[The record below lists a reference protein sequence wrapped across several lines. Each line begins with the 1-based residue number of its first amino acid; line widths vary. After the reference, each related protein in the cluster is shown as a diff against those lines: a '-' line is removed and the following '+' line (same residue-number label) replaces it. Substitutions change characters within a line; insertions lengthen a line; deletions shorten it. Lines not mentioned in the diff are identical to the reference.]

1 MGLTPKDAPPHA
13 MVTVCGPT
21 GSGKSALALDL
32 AERFNGEIVNC
43 DSLQLYRGFD
53 IGTAKTPPSQRR
65 GVPHHLFD
73 VLEPQQGYSAGEYA
87 RQARAVIA
95 EVAARGRLPVIVG
108 GTGFY
113 LRALLAG
120 LPALPGR
127 DERLRARLLGK
138 EQARAGSLHR
148 LLTRLEPAAAA
159 RIHPRDVQ
167 KLTRALEVRLLTRSS
182 LPPPAQAQPLEGY
195 VNVKIGL
202 NPDRAVLHQRLD
214 ARAVAM
220 FNGDLLEEVRAL
232 LAQGATGAE
241 KPFESLG
248 YKQALRHLRGELT
261 LEQAIA
267 STQLETRQYA
277 KRQWT
282 WFRRDPEIFW
292 IAGLGDD
299 PEVVAEACARVAEML
314 AFPGRRRPANAPAAG
329 HGPAPL
335 RYTD

>member
-1 MGLTPKDAPPHA
+1 MVIATIVKQNMGLTPKDAPRRA

-21 GSGKSALALDL
+21 GSGKSVLALDL

-53 IGTAKTPPSQRR
+53 IGTAKIPLNERR

-87 RQARAVIA
+87 RQARAVIG
-95 EVAARGRLPVIVG
+95 EIAARGRLPVIVG

-113 LRALLAG
+113 LRALLVG

-127 DERLRARLLGK
+127 NEELRSRLLGK

-148 LLTRLEPAAAA
+148 FLTRLEPAAAK
-159 RIHPRDVQ
+159 RIHPHDVQ
-167 KLTRALEVRLLTRSS
+167 KLTRALEVRLLTRRS

-202 NPDRAVLHQRLD
+202 NPDRAVLHARLD

-220 FNGDLLEEVRAL
+220 FEGGLIKEVR
-232 LAQGATGAE
+232 T
-241 KPFESLG
+241 
-248 YKQALRHLRGELT
+248 
-261 LEQAIA
+261 
-267 STQLETRQYA
+267 
-277 KRQWT
+277 
-282 WFRRDPEIFW
+282 
-292 IAGLGDD
+292 
-299 PEVVAEACARVAEML
+299 
-314 AFPGRRRPANAPAAG
+314 
-329 HGPAPL
+329 
-335 RYTD
+335 

>member
-1 MGLTPKDAPPHA
+1 MGFTAEEPPAHA
-13 MVTVCGPT
+13 LVTVLGPT

-32 AERFNGEIVNC
+32 AQRFGGEIVNC

-53 IGTAKTPPSQRR
+53 IGTAKTPPSERR

-73 VLEPQQGYSAGEYA
+73 VLEPQIGYSAGEYA
-87 RQARAVIA
+87 RQARGVIA
-95 EVAARGRLPVIVG
+95 EIASRGRLPVIVG

-127 DERLRARLLGK
+127 DEGLRARLLGK

-159 RIHPRDVQ
+159 RIHPRDLQ
-167 KLTRALEVRLLTRSS
+167 KLTRALEVRLLTGRS
-182 LPPPAQAQPLEGY
+182 LPAPAQAQPLEGFC
-195 VNVKIGL
+195 NIKIGL

-214 ARAVAM
+214 ARAVEM
-220 FNGDLLEEVRAL
+220 FHSGLLEEVRTV
-232 LAQGATGAE
+232 LARGATGAE
-241 KPFESLG
+241 KPFEALG
-248 YKQALRHLRGELT
+248 YRQALRHLRGELT
-261 LEQAIA
+261 LEEAIA
-267 STQLETRQYA
+267 STQVETRQYA
-277 KRQWT
+277 KRQRT

-299 PEVVAEACARVAEML
+299 PAAQAEARAHLAESL
-314 AFPGRRRPANAPAAG
+314 VW
-329 HGPAPL
+329 
-335 RYTD
+335 

>member
-1 MGLTPKDAPPHA
+1 MPLTEKDSPPSVI
-13 MVTVCGPT
+13 VTVVGPT

-32 AERFNGEIVNC
+32 AERFSGEIVNC

-53 IGTAKTPPSQRR
+53 IGTAKTTPAERS
-65 GVPHHLFD
+65 GIPHHLFD
-73 VLEPQQGYSAGEYA
+73 VLEPQMGYSAGEYA

-95 EVAARGRLPVIVG
+95 QISARGRLPVIVG

-127 DERLRARLLGK
+127 DDALRSRLLGK
-138 EQARAGSLHR
+138 EQAHAGSLHR
-148 LLTRLEPAAAA
+148 LLTRLEPAAAE
-159 RIHPRDVQ
+159 RIHPRDLQ
-167 KLTRALEVRLLTRSS
+167 KVIRALEVRLLTGCS
-182 LPPPAQAQPLEGY
+182 LPAPAQAQPLEGY

-202 NPDRAVLHQRLD
+202 NPDRAILHARLE

-220 FNGDLLEEVRAL
+220 FNGGLLDEVRTL

-248 YKQALRHLRGELT
+248 YKQALLHLRGQFT
-261 LEQAIA
+261 LPEAIA

-292 IAGLGDD
+292 IPGLGDS
-299 PEVVAEACARVAEML
+299 PAVLAAARTRLAESL
-314 AFPGRRRPANAPAAG
+314 AQFR
-329 HGPAPL
+329 
-335 RYTD
+335 

>member
-1 MGLTPKDAPPHA
+1 MVIATIVKQNMPLTEKDSPNRV
-13 MVTVCGPT
+13 MVTVVGPT

-32 AERFNGEIVNC
+32 AERFSGEIVNC

-53 IGTAKTPPSQRR
+53 IGTAKTPPSERR

-73 VLEPQQGYSAGEYA
+73 VLEPQMGYSAGEYA
-87 RQARAVIA
+87 RQARTVIA
-95 EVAARGRLPVIVG
+95 QITARGRLPVIVG

-120 LPALPGR
+120 LPPLPGR
-127 DERLRARLLGK
+127 DEELRSRLLGK
-138 EQARAGSLHR
+138 EQTRPGSLHH
-148 LLTRLEPAAAA
+148 LLTRLEPAAAG

-167 KLTRALEVRLLTRSS
+167 KLTRALEVRLLTGRS
-182 LPPPAQAQPLEGY
+182 LPAPAQARPLEGY
-195 VNVKIGL
+195 VNAKIGL
-202 NPDRAVLHQRLD
+202 NPDRAVVNQRLD

-220 FNGDLLEEVRAL
+220 FNSGLIEEVRRL
-232 LAQGATGAE
+232 LAEGATGAE
-241 KPFESLG
+241 KPFASLG

-261 LEQAIA
+261 LEEAIA

-292 IAGLGDD
+292 IAGLGDS
-299 PEVVAEACARVAEML
+299 PETTAAASAHLAENQARS
-314 AFPGRRRPANAPAAG
+314 R
-329 HGPAPL
+329 
-335 RYTD
+335 

>member
-1 MGLTPKDAPPHA
+1 VIATIVKQNMLRTEKDSPPRV
-13 MVTVCGPT
+13 MVTVVGPT

-32 AERFNGEIVNC
+32 AERLSGEIVNC

-53 IGTAKTPPSQRR
+53 IGTAKTPPGERR

-73 VLEPQQGYSAGEYA
+73 VLEPQMGYSAGEYA
-87 RQARAVIA
+87 RQARSVIA
-95 EVAARGRLPVIVG
+95 QIAARGRLPVIVG

-113 LRALLAG
+113 LRALMAG

-127 DERLRARLLGK
+127 DDELRSRLLGK

-148 LLTRLEPAAAA
+148 LLTRLEPAAAG

-167 KLTRALEVRLLTRSS
+167 KVTRALEVRLLTGRS
-182 LPPPAQAQPLEGY
+182 LPAPALAQALEGY
-195 VNVKIGL
+195 LNVKIGL
-202 NPDRAVLHQRLD
+202 NPDRAVLHARLD

-220 FNGDLLEEVRAL
+220 FDGGLLDEVRGL

-241 KPFESLG
+241 KPFEALG
-248 YKQALRHLRGELT
+248 YKQALRHLRGDLT
-261 LEQAIA
+261 LQEAIA

-292 IAGLGDD
+292 IAGLGDQS
-299 PEVVAEACARVAEML
+299 VALAAATARLAENL
-314 AFPGRRRPANAPAAG
+314 AGFR
-329 HGPAPL
+329 
-335 RYTD
+335 

>member
-1 MGLTPKDAPPHA
+1 VIAAIVKQNMGLTANHPPRHA
-13 MVTVCGPT
+13 IVTVLGPT
-21 GSGKSALALDL
+21 GSGKSALALDV
-32 AERFNGEIVNC
+32 AEELRGEIVNC

-53 IGTAKTPPSQRR
+53 IGTAKTPPNERR

-73 VLEPQQGYSAGEYA
+73 VLEPQMGYSAGEYS

-95 EVAARGRLPVIVG
+95 QITARGRLPVIVG

-120 LPALPGR
+120 LPALPER
-127 DERLRARLLGK
+127 DEDLRSRLLGK
-138 EQARAGSLHR
+138 EQARPGRLHR

-159 RIHPRDVQ
+159 RIHPRDIQ
-167 KLTRALEVRLLTRSS
+167 KATRALEVRLLTGTSM
-182 LPPPAQAQPLEGY
+182 PAPAQAQALEGY

-214 ARAVAM
+214 ERAVAM
-220 FNGDLLEEVRAL
+220 FNGGLLDEVRTL
-232 LAQGATGAE
+232 LAQGTTGTE
-241 KPFESLG
+241 RVFEALG
-248 YKQALRHLRGELT
+248 YKQALLHLRGKLT
-261 LEQAIA
+261 LEEAIA

-292 IAGLGDD
+292 IAGLGDS
-299 PEVVAEACARVAEML
+299 PAVVAAARGHLAERL
-314 AFPGRRRPANAPAAG
+314 ADFSDLL
-329 HGPAPL
+329 H
-335 RYTD
+335 

>member
-1 MGLTPKDAPPHA
+1 MVIATIVKQNMPLTEKDSPNRV
-13 MVTVCGPT
+13 MVTVVGPT

-32 AERFNGEIVNC
+32 AERFSGEIVNC

-53 IGTAKTPPSQRR
+53 IGTAKTPPGERR

-73 VLEPQQGYSAGEYA
+73 VLEPQMGYSAGEYA

-95 EVAARGRLPVIVG
+95 QITARGHLPVIVG

-127 DERLRARLLGK
+127 DDELRSRLLGK
-138 EQARAGSLHR
+138 EQARPGSLHR
-148 LLTRLEPAAAA
+148 LLTRLEPAAAE

-167 KLTRALEVRLLTRSS
+167 KVTRALEVRVLTGRS
-182 LPPPAQAQPLEGY
+182 LPEPALAQALEGY
-195 VNVKIGL
+195 LNVKIGL
-202 NPDRAVLHQRLD
+202 NPERAALHARLD

-220 FNGDLLEEVRAL
+220 FDGGLLDEVRGL
-232 LAQGATGAE
+232 LDRGATGAE
-241 KPFESLG
+241 KPFEALG
-248 YKQALRHLRGELT
+248 YKQALRHLGGEVT
-261 LEQAIA
+261 LEEAIA

-282 WFRRDPEIFW
+282 WFRRDLEIFW
-292 IAGLGDD
+292 IADFGDS
-299 PEVVAEACARVAEML
+299 PAVLAAARTRLAESLAR
-314 AFPGRRRPANAPAAG
+314 FR
-329 HGPAPL
+329 
-335 RYTD
+335 

>member
-1 MGLTPKDAPPHA
+1 MPLTEKDSPNRV
-13 MVTVCGPT
+13 MVTVVGPT

-32 AERFNGEIVNC
+32 AKRFSGEIVNC

-53 IGTAKTPPSQRR
+53 IGTAKTPPGERR

-73 VLEPQQGYSAGEYA
+73 VLEPQMGYSAGEYA

-95 EVAARGRLPVIVG
+95 QITACGHLPVIVG

-127 DERLRARLLGK
+127 DDELRSRLLGK
-138 EQARAGSLHR
+138 EQARTGSLHR
-148 LLTRLEPAAAA
+148 LLTRLEPAAAE

-167 KLTRALEVRLLTRSS
+167 KVTRALEVRLLTGRS
-182 LPPPAQAQPLEGY
+182 LPEPALAQALEGY
-195 VNVKIGL
+195 LNVKIGL
-202 NPDRAVLHQRLD
+202 NPERAALHARLD

-220 FNGDLLEEVRAL
+220 FNGGLLDEVRGL

-261 LEQAIA
+261 LPEAIA

-282 WFRRDPEIFW
+282 WFRRDLEIHWLPGF
-292 IAGLGDD
+292 GDD
-299 PEVVAEACARVAEML
+299 PGMAAKTGAHLAESSAR
-314 AFPGRRRPANAPAAG
+314 FR
-329 HGPAPL
+329 
-335 RYTD
+335 

>member
-1 MGLTPKDAPPHA
+1 VIAATVKQNMGLTANHPPRQA
-13 MVTVCGPT
+13 IVTVLGPT
-21 GSGKSALALDL
+21 GSGKSALALDV
-32 AERFNGEIVNC
+32 AEGFSGEIVNC

-53 IGTAKTPPSQRR
+53 IGTAKTPPNERR

-73 VLEPQQGYSAGEYA
+73 VLEPQMGYSAGEYS
-87 RQARAVIA
+87 RQARTVIA
-95 EVAARGRLPVIVG
+95 QITARGGLPVIVG

-120 LPALPGR
+120 LPALPER
-127 DERLRARLLGK
+127 DEDLRSRLLGK
-138 EQARAGSLHR
+138 EQARPGRLHR

-167 KLTRALEVRLLTRSS
+167 KATRALEVRLLTGTSM
-182 LPPPAQAQPLEGY
+182 PAPAQAQALEGY

-214 ARAVAM
+214 ARVEAM
-220 FNGDLLEEVRAL
+220 FNGGLLDEVRTLVAL
-232 LAQGATGAE
+232 GATGAE
-241 KPFESLG
+241 KPFEALG
-248 YKQALRHLRGELT
+248 YKQALLHLRGELT
-261 LEQAIA
+261 LEEAIA

-292 IAGLGDD
+292 IAGLGDS
-299 PEVVAEACARVAEML
+299 PETLSAARAHLAEGL
-314 AFPGRRRPANAPAAG
+314 AHFADLL
-329 HGPAPL
+329 H
-335 RYTD
+335 